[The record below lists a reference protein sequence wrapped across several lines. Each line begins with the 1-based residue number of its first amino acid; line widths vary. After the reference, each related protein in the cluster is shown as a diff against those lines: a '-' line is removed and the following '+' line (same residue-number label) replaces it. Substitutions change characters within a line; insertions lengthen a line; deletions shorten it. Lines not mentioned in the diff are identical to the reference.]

1 MYFFVHTADEE
12 RNEEEHRDFFAFLQP
27 NGCIFY
33 VWRRRGTVKQR
44 NVKATLKTSQKVMK
58 GILQR
63 VFVLW
68 GISFLTFLLTYLAPG
83 DPAEI
88 MLSAGGH
95 MPSAELVAQTR
106 IELGLDRPFLVQ
118 YGNWLGNL
126 LQGDWG
132 ISYSQ
137 KIPVLQKLI
146 ECMMPTLK
154 LTIASLILMLL
165 ISIPAG
171 IVAAIYQGRWIDGII
186 RGLTFLGVS
195 MPSFWLG
202 LILLRVFGV
211 VLHWVPVAGGSNDM
225 RSFILPALTLACAMA
240 AKYTRQVRAAVLH
253 EYHQDYVLGARI
265 RGLSELRILCRHVL
279 PNAMLPLITLLGLSV
294 GSLLGGTVVV
304 EVIFSLQGMGN
315 LAVRAITAHDYPLIQ
330 GYVLFVALLYML
342 INQIIDFSYT
352 QLNPRL
358 KEHDPDAVY
367 KST

>member
-1 MYFFVHTADEE
+1 MNQGNVQTKLGTA
-12 RNEEEHRDFFAFLQP
+12 RNMM
-27 NGCIFY
+27 I
-33 VWRRRGTVKQR
+33 
-44 NVKATLKTSQKVMK
+44 

-63 VFVLW
+63 IFVLW

-88 MLSAGGH
+88 MLSAGGQ
-95 MPSAELVAQTR
+95 MPSAQLIAQTR
-106 IELGLDRPFLVQ
+106 IELGLDQPFFIQ

-137 KIPVLQKLI
+137 KVPVLQKLI
-146 ECMMPTLK
+146 ACMEPTLK
-154 LTIASLILMLL
+154 LTITSLILMLL

-171 IVAAIYQGRWIDGII
+171 IAAALHHGKWIDIMI
-186 RGLTFLGVS
+186 RVLTFLGVS

-211 VLHWVPVAGGSNDM
+211 VLHWVPVSGGSDDM
-225 RSFILPALTLACAMA
+225 RSLILPALTLACAMA

-253 EYHQDYVLGARI
+253 EYSQDYVLGARV
-265 RGLSELRILCRHVL
+265 RGLSERRILCRHVL

-304 EVIFSLQGMGN
+304 EVIFGWPGMGS

-330 GYVLFVALLYML
+330 GYVLLVALFYMVV
-342 INQIIDFSYT
+342 NQVVDVCYT
-352 QLNPRL
+352 RLNPRL
-358 KEHDPDAVY
+358 KEYDPDAVC
-367 KST
+367 KNT